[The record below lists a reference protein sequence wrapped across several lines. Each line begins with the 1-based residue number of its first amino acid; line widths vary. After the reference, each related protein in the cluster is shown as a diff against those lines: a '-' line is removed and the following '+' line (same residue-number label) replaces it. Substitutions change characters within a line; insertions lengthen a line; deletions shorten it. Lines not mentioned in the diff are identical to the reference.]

1 MNSNILERIEEL
13 TSLLNGKIAYLEKVN
28 QDIYFE
34 DREHTFND
42 GKICA
47 FTEALDDLV
56 SLKERIIE
64 DV

>member
-1 MNSNILERIEEL
+1 MNSSILERIEEL
-13 TSLLNGKIAYLEKVN
+13 TSLLNGKIKYLEEVN
-28 QDIYFE
+28 QGIYFE

-47 FTEALDDLV
+47 FTEALDDLEC
-56 SLKERIIE
+56 LKERINK